1 MTLHSDVG
9 LASLVVDRLS
19 DVDVWARQVLGGLIG
34 SDDTSARLRETLR
47 EFLDSQ
53 GSYTDTAARMHV
65 HKNTVHYR
73 VRQAEEQLGR
83 SVNEQRLETEVALL
97 LCEQLGLSG

>member
-1 MTLHSDVG
+1 MG
-9 LASLVVDRLS
+9 C
-19 DVDVWARQVLGGLIG
+19 
-34 SDDTSARLRETLR
+34 DDTSARLRETLR
-47 EFLDSQ
+47 GFLDSQ

-83 SVNEQRLETEVALL
+83 PVNYHRLETEVALL
-97 LCEQLGLSG
+97 LCDQLGLASQTH